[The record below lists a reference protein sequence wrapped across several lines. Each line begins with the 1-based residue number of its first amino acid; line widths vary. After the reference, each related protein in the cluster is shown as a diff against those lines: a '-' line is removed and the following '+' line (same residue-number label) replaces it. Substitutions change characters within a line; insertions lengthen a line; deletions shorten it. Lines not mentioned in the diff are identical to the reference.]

1 MRYLQ
6 GWPVSQTSRSASG
19 NVSTRTIRAG
29 WAVTYLE
36 DGLHLRELRPG
47 MFACQHLDNKATDTP
62 DVGFLRICCLLD
74 DFRCHPEHRSL
85 QRRPVCSVTREQV

>member
-19 NVSTRTIRAG
+19 NVSACAIQAD
-29 WAVTYLE
+29 VTEAYLE

-62 DVGFLRICCLLD
+62 DVGFLRICGLLD